1 MHEVTVHV
9 GVAQLTLHFP
19 GARSLKDRRR
29 DLVGLRDRV
38 LHRFS
43 VSWHQVDRDDEPRLA
58 RVVVTTAGNDA
69 RKVRSALD
77 QVVHHVESSRRA
89 VLGAVDVDV
98 TPWHPDGQL
107 GGFDED
113 DFDG

>member
-1 MHEVTVHV
+1 MHDSTIHV

-43 VSWHQVDRDDEPRLA
+43 VSWNQVDQEDDPRIA
-58 RVVVTTAGNDA
+58 RVVVTTSGNDA

-77 QVVHHVESSRRA
+77 QVVNHVQSSGRA
-89 VLGAVDVDV
+89 VLGTVDVDV
-98 TPWHPDGQL
+98 SPWHPDQQFGA
-107 GGFDED
+107 FDEG